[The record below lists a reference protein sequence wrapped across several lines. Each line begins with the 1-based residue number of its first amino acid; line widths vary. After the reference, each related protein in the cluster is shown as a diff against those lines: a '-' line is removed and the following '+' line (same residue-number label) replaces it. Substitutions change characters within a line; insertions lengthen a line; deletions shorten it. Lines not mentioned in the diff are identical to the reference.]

1 LNTLEDDAIVQLAER
16 CLERLDRQKLEALRN
31 AVWTAEDS
39 GQAAVSRFTREAVC
53 LALDQEERS
62 LGREPSTFLAE
73 VLGEDA
79 KVPTLMYSAAGELL
93 ERVLDLADL
102 FGPPKPPKN
111 MRASHLKVLKQLGV
125 NEWPDRRLFLLLERL
140 VHPEVRTGQEQT
152 AWVEKLNQ
160 LLQPDGL
167 QLVVDGHVSRHPKY
181 KVARRVAGVPGAVK
195 NLVFAADGPKPE
207 IGFAD

>member
-1 LNTLEDDAIVQLAER
+1 
-16 CLERLDRQKLEALRN
+16 
-31 AVWTAEDS
+31 
-39 GQAAVSRFTREAVC
+39 
-53 LALDQEERS
+53 
-62 LGREPSTFLAE
+62 
-73 VLGEDA
+73 
-79 KVPTLMYSAAGELL
+79 VPTLMYSAAGELL

-152 AWVEKLNQ
+152 AWVEKLNH
-160 LLQPDGL
+160 LVQPDGL
-167 QLVVDGHVSRHPKY
+167 QLAVDGYVSRHPKY
-181 KVARRVAGVPGAVK
+181 KVVRRVAGVPGAVK

-207 IGFAD
+207 IGFADAVSNDIIILKNEEFCLVYDAPVGRDGLRWNDLVSWWSETHPES